1 MESSNSTEQV
11 KVTRGSL
18 DYSFGVGGRAY
29 LYDADTRARI
39 QPRAIVVLADERIL
53 CASCSYLTQSTYL
66 TMFTKRGELDTSF
79 GKAGTVKFKL
89 SDLLPVR
96 LLAQPYSV
104 KFDPVSQKI
113 IVGFYTSDL
122 SYSQQVG
129 LVQFEANGTLDKHY
143 GTDGAM
149 IWSSQAKDD
158 DPATSVS
165 TEIVEE
171 EQAPLHHGAMVL
183 LKDGG
188 VMILATLYHQNRGLT
203 HLVKVGANGALDQTF
218 VGTGYKLI
226 NRNNRLIHG
235 EDLILQDDAYL
246 VIATTQLTGTGG
258 WFVARFKGDGSL
270 DTNFSVGGYHD
281 EEPRVKKSVL
291 YRADQSKVYVV
302 GTSANAASQHIF
314 LSTQRLEADGTEDP
328 HYGENGWGDALSN
341 DWFKDTI
348 VNKSA
353 LYNPGS
359 TLVMAGVQVRETLEE
374 SRLFIASIEQD
385 MGWDFGFG
393 TDGRFFLLG
402 ETAVLD
408 LVIQS
413 DRKIL
418 FISGY
423 NSLANSASIVR
434 LHG

>member
-18 DYSFGVGGRAY
+18 DYSFGVGGRVY

-79 GKAGTVKFKL
+79 GNAGTVKFKL

-104 KFDPVSQKI
+104 KFDPDSQKI
-113 IVGFYTSDL
+113 IVGFYTSNL
-122 SYSQQVG
+122 NYSQQVG
-129 LVQFEANGTLDKHY
+129 LLQFEANGTLDKRY

-149 IWSSQAKDD
+149 IWSSQATDD

-165 TEIVEE
+165 TEIVED

-188 VMILATLYHQNRGLT
+188 VMILATLYHQNRGFT
-203 HLVKVGANGALDQTF
+203 HLVKVGANGVLDQTF

-226 NRNNRLIHG
+226 NRNNRVIHG

-246 VIATTQLTGTGG
+246 VIATTQLTGEGG
-258 WFVARFKGDGSL
+258 WFVAKFKEDGSL
-270 DTNFSVGGYHD
+270 DTDFSVGGYYD
-281 EEPRVKKSVL
+281 ENPGVKKSVL
-291 YRADQSKVYVV
+291 YREDQSKMYVV

-314 LSTQRLEADGTEDP
+314 YRLS
-328 HYGENGWGDALSN
+328 DAKLTAPKTPITARMVGREHS
-341 DWFKDTI
+341 
-348 VNKSA
+348 
-353 LYNPGS
+353 
-359 TLVMAGVQVRETLEE
+359 VMVGLMTR
-374 SRLFIASIEQD
+374 
-385 MGWDFGFG
+385 
-393 TDGRFFLLG
+393 
-402 ETAVLD
+402 
-408 LVIQS
+408 
-413 DRKIL
+413 
-418 FISGY
+418 
-423 NSLANSASIVR
+423 
-434 LHG
+434 